1 MGWGPIYPPFS
12 ISPPLPPFFSNG
24 LWCGCLF
31 GGEGGEGRG
40 KPSREMDDYLPL
52 DVRLM
57 TRCAGVAAAKGWRTE

>member
-12 ISPPLPPFFSNG
+12 IPPLPPFFQRVVVWV
-24 LWCGCLF
+24 LIWW
-31 GGEGGEGRG
+31 GGRGGEGRG